1 MGIGIGIG
9 IGGGRSRREDGL
21 ARVIATLFRASEPGF
36 LSFADPE
43 TCFTETAGTINAQ
56 VGQAVAYWKD
66 LSGRNNH
73 ATQPTTAN
81 RPILGRKPVGGRR
94 NLLTFTEQFDN
105 AFWNAFSART
115 VVANAATAPDGTIT
129 ADEVIANTDN
139 PNNGAFQNTVSVPLN
154 GSISFYAK
162 QASVSWV
169 ACGSAASAFNA
180 WFNLAAGTVG
190 NSANCTAS
198 IQDVGDGWFRCVLAN
213 VTATNS
219 RFLISPK
226 PSGGSGD
233 PWANVTN
240 AIGDSVFLWGAQLEL
255 SSTATAY
262 QRVVTAFDVTE
273 AGKPDRHYLFFG
285 GTSDPR
291 WMQTPTIAPGTDKAQ
306 VFAGIRK
313 LSDAARG
320 TVIELTA
327 SSATNNGALHLTAPN
342 TASATFG
349 FESKGTTLQDAVGSG
364 FTAPVSAVLTGLGN
378 IAGDS
383 AILRVNGA
391 VADTETG
398 DQGTGNYTEA
408 AVFIGRRNGTDN
420 ALNGEISSLTI
431 RFGPNLTTEQIE
443 LLEQFTASKVSEP
456 TI

>member
-43 TCFTETAGTINAQ
+43 TCFTDTAGTINAQ

-94 NLLTFTEQFDN
+94 NLLVWTEDFGNTLGWSTIEFAGTASRAVVTSN
-105 AFWNAFSART
+105 AGVSPFGDMSADRIVFNLNGGT
-115 VVANAATAPDGTIT
+115 TITDRSYITQNFTAPGSVAYTLSVWLRTESGT
-129 ADEVIANTDN
+129 
-139 PNNGAFQNTVSVPLN
+139 
-154 GSISFYAK
+154 
-162 QASVSWV
+162 ASVVLETDS
-169 ACGSAASAFNA
+169 GND
-180 WFNLAAGTVG
+180 NLAAVTTEWQRFSVTRVAVAGSRQNRIGLRGTTG
-190 NSANCTAS
+190 SSDSAT
-198 IQDVGDGWFRCVLAN
+198 VLA
-213 VTATNS
+213 
-219 RFLISPK
+219 
-226 PSGGSGD
+226 
-233 PWANVTN
+233 
-240 AIGDSVFLWGAQLEL
+240 WGAQLEL
-255 SSTATAY
+255 GSTATAY
-262 QRVVTAFDVTE
+262 QRVGSRFDVTE
-273 AGKPDRHYLFFG
+273 PGKPDRHYLFSG

-364 FTAPVSAVLTGLGN
+364 FSAPVSAVLTGLGN

-398 DQGTGNYTEA
+398 DQGTGNYTAA

-431 RFGPNLTTEQIE
+431 RFGPDLTTEQIE